1 MKKTLVTLSLL
12 AGAVSGYSQGQVQ
25 MLDYLKGDF
34 QISVWS
40 PQVATPSQ
48 ETQGNSSAAFA
59 TAHGTAVD
67 IPSGVT
73 VYTGTPLGGNAA
85 DTGTSA
91 TDYGNGHIWSV
102 QLYAG
107 PGTISLFSGLSAVAG
122 STANFYTDANNLGY
136 AGSWNS
142 GAAAS
147 VPGVPNG
154 SPATLAIA
162 AWYNGNGAYTSYAA
176 ALAAGTVPTGYSTL
190 GVENL
195 NGSPNTPPDLP
206 GLGQTQTLTGGIT
219 SFSLAVVPEPSTI
232 ALGVI
237 GASAFLM
244 RLRRK

>member
-12 AGAVSGYSQGQVQ
+12 AGAVSGYSQGQVA
-25 MLDYLKGDF
+25 MTDYSRGDF

-40 PQVATPSQ
+40 PDLSNPAQ
-48 ETQGNSSAAFA
+48 EVQGQSSAAFA
-59 TAHGTAVD
+59 TAHNTAID
-67 IPSGVT
+67 IPSGST
-73 VYTGTPLGGNAA
+73 AYTGTPLGGNAA

-107 PGTISLFSGLSAVAG
+107 PGTISLFGSLSPVAG
-122 STANFYTDANNLGY
+122 STANFFINANSVGY
-136 AGSWNS
+136 EGSWNS
-142 GAAAS
+142 TSAATIQ
-147 VPGVPNG
+147 GVAGG
-154 SPATLAIA
+154 SPATMAIA
-162 AWYNGNGAYTSYAA
+162 AWYNGNGAYTSYAT
-176 ALAAGTVPTGYSTL
+176 ALAAQQPTGYSTL

-195 NGSPNTPPDLP
+195 IAAPTPPADLP
-206 GLGQTQTLTGGIT
+206 GLGQPQTISGGIT
-219 SFSLAVVPEPSTI
+219 SFSLTTVPEPSTI